1 MPRSNRRLGIGCLVS
16 AAFLSAQPGL
26 QAQSAPEATDA
37 AAYAPLKLY
46 DGSWDTVVGSGA
58 EAKHV
63 HLTNHCAQTGR
74 FYVCEQVVEGKS
86 QALIIFLPL
95 AAQGKTQKYRTQAL
109 TVGMD
114 KPGDWNDL
122 EISGDRWDYASTE
135 EENGA
140 KVFWRT
146 VNVFSGP
153 DKIHFE
159 RQRSGD
165 GRTWQTT
172 MSGDE
177 RRIPQ

>member
-1 MPRSNRRLGIGCLVS
+1 MSRSNRRLGICGLVF
-16 AAFLSAQPGL
+16 AAFFCAQPGL
-26 QAQSAPEATDA
+26 QCQAPLAAVDS

-58 EAKHV
+58 DAKHV

-74 FYVCEQVVEGKS
+74 FYVCEQVIEGKS
-86 QALIIFLPL
+86 QALIIFLPQ
-95 AAQGKTQKYRTQAL
+95 AAQGKTQRYRMQAL
-109 TVGMD
+109 TIGME
-114 KPGDWNDL
+114 KPGDWGDL
-122 EISGDRWDYASTE
+122 EISGDRWEYPSTE

-140 KVFWRT
+140 KVYWRT

-159 RQRSGD
+159 RQRSAD
-165 GRTWQTT
+165 GKTWQTT

-177 RRIPQ
+177 RRLSQ